1 MKQLS
6 IAQRIWLS
14 FFLLVFVV
22 GLSVVVIYPLSM
34 REALTDETYRLIEE
48 QQELILQGT
57 SPEQQLP
64 DSSMNFIERR
74 EATRSVGHLLLGNQ
88 SFLLKGDVVPDVVL
102 SKIWEN
108 VSTLD
113 GQVGEFQL
121 TYREASLFYI
131 IRPIEV
137 NGNPTYLV
145 SYMWDTYRDQLVQ
158 RLWERLIWIFLI
170 GILISIIPAIWLSN
184 YLRKPLVVLGERFE
198 QIGNRDWKEPLQL
211 KGDQDFELLSNQFE
225 RMRQNL
231 IRNDESQ
238 KMFIQHASHEL
249 KTPIMT
255 IKSYAQSVKDGVMPE
270 KDLEG
275 MMDVILQ
282 QSGRMEERV
291 KDMIYFSKLDMLQDT
306 EPDAVKIRF
315 GTLLDEVLDR
325 FRYQREDLSVV
336 LEGEEVVFHGDR
348 KQWEV
353 VFENLIQNA
362 FRYASSYIEIT
373 ADQKDGRTYMLV
385 KNDGERIPEEDL
397 DGLFEPFQKS
407 NKGQFG
413 LGLAIVKRIVELHN
427 GTVEVQNH
435 QDGVWIRMV
444 I

>member
-64 DSSMNFIERR
+64 DSNMNFIERR

-184 YLRKPLVVLGERFE
+184 YLRKPLQVLGERFE
-198 QIGNRDWKEPLQL
+198 QIGNRNWKEPLQL

-231 IRNDESQ
+231 IRNDQSQ

-291 KDMIYFSKLDMLQDT
+291 KDMIYFSKLDLMQDT

-325 FRYQREDLSVV
+325 FRYQRDDLSII
-336 LEGEEVVFHGDR
+336 LEGEEVVFQGDR

-362 FRYASSYIEIT
+362 FRYAASYIEIMSY
-373 ADQKDGRTYMLV
+373 QKDGRTYILV
-385 KNDGERIPEEDL
+385 KNDGELIPEEDL
-397 DGLFEPFQKS
+397 DRLFEPFQKS

-435 QDGVWIRMV
+435 QDGVLIQMV